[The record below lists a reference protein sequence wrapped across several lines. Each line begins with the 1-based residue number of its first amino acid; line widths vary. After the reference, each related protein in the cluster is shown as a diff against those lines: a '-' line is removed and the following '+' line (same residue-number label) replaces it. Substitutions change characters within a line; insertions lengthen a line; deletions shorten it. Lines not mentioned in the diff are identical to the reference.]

1 MLYFAYGSNMD
12 LSQMRERCPSAHFV
26 CIAKLKDHRLAFT
39 RKSEKRGCGVA
50 DDIPEQGRDVWG
62 VVYEID
68 QRDLRRLDKCEGF
81 IPGRRREDNAY
92 VSEERHVYSDG
103 NEDASL
109 VALVYFAIQQNNPPH
124 PNAEYKQLIVDG
136 ARYWHLPMPYIE
148 ELELIEIAT

>member
-1 MLYFAYGSNMD
+1 M
-12 LSQMRERCPSAHFV
+12 
-26 CIAKLKDHRLAFT
+26 
-39 RKSEKRGCGVA
+39 A
-50 DDIPEQGRDVWG
+50 DVIPEQGRDVWG